1 MSPNSTSSQSCSG
14 SLFSSLTDINSL
26 LEFLSDDDRP
36 TFLIEVLSSNVAV
49 PHIPRVV
56 FQNAAFTSFLERTVT
71 KDSYDDWL
79 RSLSTSVAI
88 PSNRPVKPFGGR
100 AWSSKR
106 FRNAWRVVYCSQ
118 WEDDRR
124 LDSVAEAST
133 EPDNPSQED
142 TDMTGSEHD
151 HQHSSWLHAQEKII
165 DWTRFPSKVRQTT
178 WIDFIKTYPFE
189 KTYLGPMSQWS
200 DELRRLAVQ
209 IMFSPFPRMV
219 YWGEEQAILY
229 NQAASALLGSKHP
242 NFALG
247 NRFMDVWGPEIHEKH
262 MKMIRA
268 ALDRGIV
275 AEAKEMEAILERN
288 GFIEETYWDVVLQP
302 CSGPDGQ
309 MVAVLNTYQE
319 CTSSVF
325 QHQRRTVIDK
335 VQAIIPTADNFPDL
349 WTSVAKELRN
359 NLHDAAYSL
368 IYTAVNQPL
377 DSDHTHA
384 IDRVETFQL
393 ELQIT
398 SGVPAQTFESVVH
411 AGERF
416 HRPSLGPVFAE
427 ARKTQQVVVLQQD
440 RLPPELALLVP
451 DRGFVTTACV
461 LPIASVSGQQIAF
474 IVLGMNPRRLF
485 TDESRLFLSHMNDLI
500 SKAAALI
507 SLPEE
512 QRRDQEKFEQINFA
526 LSQQLQIIALKAEKN
541 EETFTRMA
549 QNAPFGMY
557 MFDRDGNPKYVN
569 DAYLRLIGLDR
580 DTFEQAASRGLAWK
594 DTIYEE
600 DIDLATS
607 IWTRMRD
614 SKTAQTFEYRV
625 KVPPVQPGEKPDIR
639 TIETISFPEI
649 DQSGCIVTV
658 QGWLMDIS
666 PRKRL
671 ESLMAQ
677 RLEDALET
685 RRASENFIDMVSHEM
700 RNPLSAILQLADG
713 ILGSLDIDLTK
724 DPISLPADTIDMM
737 VDAAQTITLCAQHQ
751 KCIVDDILTL
761 SKLDSSLLVITPDKV
776 HPPTLIEKSLKMYDA
791 ELARADIEAKLVI
804 EQSYL
809 DARLNYVMLDPSRV
823 LQVIINLL
831 TNGIKFTRD
840 CPTRKISVYLSAFEK
855 PPVGGQRSVTFIEPR
870 PRQSS
875 LSTSPEWGPGGEVY
889 IQFAVQDT
897 GKGLT
902 EDELKLLWQR
912 FSQANP
918 KTYKQYG
925 GSGLGLFI
933 SRELTE
939 LQGGQIGVHSEAGVG
954 STFMFY
960 IKARRCVDEP
970 KTRQTSFSAP
980 TASSPVLLP
989 HTASEARR
997 ANVSEGSVHTLSSL
1011 ASTVPPEDIH
1021 ILVVEDNRI
1030 NQRVMSQ
1037 QLRKLGC
1044 VVHTADHGQDCL
1056 DFLQTTI
1063 FTSNSKNI
1071 PLSIILMDLEMPVMD
1086 GLTCVRRIREYEAT
1100 GKVTGHVPVIAIT
1113 ANARSEQIN
1122 IAMEAG
1128 MDTVV
1133 TKPFRIP
1140 DLVPRMQSLLSEN
1153 RAK

>member
-1 MSPNSTSSQSCSG
+1 MQ
-14 SLFSSLTDINSL
+14 
-26 LEFLSDDDRP
+26 
-36 TFLIEVLSSNVAV
+36 
-49 PHIPRVV
+49 
-56 FQNAAFTSFLERTVT
+56 
-71 KDSYDDWL
+71 
-79 RSLSTSVAI
+79 
-88 PSNRPVKPFGGR
+88 
-100 AWSSKR
+100 
-106 FRNAWRVVYCSQ
+106 FRMN
-118 WEDDRR
+118 
-124 LDSVAEAST
+124 
-133 EPDNPSQED
+133 
-142 TDMTGSEHD
+142 
-151 HQHSSWLHAQEKII
+151 
-165 DWTRFPSKVRQTT
+165 
-178 WIDFIKTYPFE
+178 
-189 KTYLGPMSQWS
+189 
-200 DELRRLAVQ
+200 
-209 IMFSPFPRMV
+209 
-219 YWGEEQAILY
+219 
-229 NQAASALLGSKHP
+229 
-242 NFALG
+242 NF
-247 NRFMDVWGPEIHEKH
+247 
-262 MKMIRA
+262 
-268 ALDRGIV
+268 
-275 AEAKEMEAILERN
+275 
-288 GFIEETYWDVVLQP
+288 
-302 CSGPDGQ
+302 
-309 MVAVLNTYQE
+309 
-319 CTSSVF
+319 
-325 QHQRRTVIDK
+325 
-335 VQAIIPTADNFPDL
+335 
-349 WTSVAKELRN
+349 
-359 NLHDAAYSL
+359 
-368 IYTAVNQPL
+368 
-377 DSDHTHA
+377 
-384 IDRVETFQL
+384 
-393 ELQIT
+393 
-398 SGVPAQTFESVVH
+398 
-411 AGERF
+411 
-416 HRPSLGPVFAE
+416 
-427 ARKTQQVVVLQQD
+427 
-440 RLPPELALLVP
+440 
-451 DRGFVTTACV
+451 
-461 LPIASVSGQQIAF
+461 
-474 IVLGMNPRRLF
+474 PRRLF
-485 TDESRLFLSHMNDLI
+485 TDESRLFVSHISDLV

-549 QNAPFGMY
+549 QSAPFGMY

-580 DTFEQAASRGLAWK
+580 DSFEQAASRGLAWR

-600 DIDLATS
+600 DIELTTH
-607 IWTRMRD
+607 IWSRIRD
-614 SKTAQTFEYRV
+614 SKIPQTFEYRV
-625 KVPPVQPGEKPDIR
+625 NIPPNKPGEKRGIR
-639 TIETISFPEI
+639 TLETISFPEI
-649 DQSGCIVTV
+649 DENGRIVTV
-658 QGWLMDIS
+658 QGWLIDIS

-671 ESLMAQ
+671 ETLMAQ

-713 ILGSLDIDLTK
+713 ILGSLDVAPSQ
-724 DPISLPADTIDMM
+724 DPVSLPADTINMM

-791 ELARADIEAKLVI
+791 ELARADIEAKLVV
-804 EQSYL
+804 EQSYV

-840 CPTRKISVYLSAFEK
+840 CPVRKISVYLSAFDK
-855 PPVGGQRSVTFIEPR
+855 PPIEGQRNVSFIEPR

-954 STFMFY
+954 SIFMFY

-970 KTRQTSFSAP
+970 KSRQTSFSDP
-980 TASSPVLLP
+980 TVTSPVILP
-989 HTASEARR
+989 HTAFEARR
-997 ANVSEGSVHTLSSL
+997 ANVSQGSVHTLSSL
-1011 ASTVPPEDIH
+1011 SRTTVPPQDIH
-1021 ILVVEDNRI
+1021 ILIVEDNAI

-1044 VVHTADHGQDCL
+1044 IVHTADHGQDCL
-1056 DFLQTTI
+1056 DFLQTTV
-1063 FTSNSKNI
+1063 FTANSENV

-1100 GKVTGHVPVIAIT
+1100 GHIVSHIPVIAIT

-1140 DLVPRMQSLLSEN
+1140 DLVPRMQSLLSEYP
-1153 RAK
+1153 AK

>member
-1 MSPNSTSSQSCSG
+1 
-14 SLFSSLTDINSL
+14 
-26 LEFLSDDDRP
+26 
-36 TFLIEVLSSNVAV
+36 
-49 PHIPRVV
+49 
-56 FQNAAFTSFLERTVT
+56 
-71 KDSYDDWL
+71 
-79 RSLSTSVAI
+79 
-88 PSNRPVKPFGGR
+88 
-100 AWSSKR
+100 
-106 FRNAWRVVYCSQ
+106 
-118 WEDDRR
+118 
-124 LDSVAEAST
+124 
-133 EPDNPSQED
+133 
-142 TDMTGSEHD
+142 
-151 HQHSSWLHAQEKII
+151 
-165 DWTRFPSKVRQTT
+165 
-178 WIDFIKTYPFE
+178 
-189 KTYLGPMSQWS
+189 
-200 DELRRLAVQ
+200 
-209 IMFSPFPRMV
+209 
-219 YWGEEQAILY
+219 
-229 NQAASALLGSKHP
+229 
-242 NFALG
+242 
-247 NRFMDVWGPEIHEKH
+247 
-262 MKMIRA
+262 
-268 ALDRGIV
+268 
-275 AEAKEMEAILERN
+275 
-288 GFIEETYWDVVLQP
+288 
-302 CSGPDGQ
+302 
-309 MVAVLNTYQE
+309 
-319 CTSSVF
+319 
-325 QHQRRTVIDK
+325 
-335 VQAIIPTADNFPDL
+335 
-349 WTSVAKELRN
+349 
-359 NLHDAAYSL
+359 
-368 IYTAVNQPL
+368 
-377 DSDHTHA
+377 
-384 IDRVETFQL
+384 
-393 ELQIT
+393 
-398 SGVPAQTFESVVH
+398 
-411 AGERF
+411 
-416 HRPSLGPVFAE
+416 
-427 ARKTQQVVVLQQD
+427 
-440 RLPPELALLVP
+440 
-451 DRGFVTTACV
+451 
-461 LPIASVSGQQIAF
+461 
-474 IVLGMNPRRLF
+474 
-485 TDESRLFLSHMNDLI
+485 
-500 SKAAALI
+500 
-507 SLPEE
+507 
-512 QRRDQEKFEQINFA
+512 
-526 LSQQLQIIALKAEKN
+526 
-541 EETFTRMA
+541 
-549 QNAPFGMY
+549 
-557 MFDRDGNPKYVN
+557 
-569 DAYLRLIGLDR
+569 GLDR
-580 DTFEQAASRGLAWK
+580 DTFEQAAAHGLAWK

-600 DIDLATS
+600 DIDLASS
-607 IWTRMRD
+607 IWARMRD

-625 KVPPVQPGEKPDIR
+625 KVPPVQPGEKPGIR
-639 TIETISFPEI
+639 TIETISFPEV
-649 DQSGCIVTV
+649 DQSGRIVTV

-713 ILGSLDIDLTK
+713 ILGSLDVDPAK
-724 DPISLPADTIDMM
+724 DPVSLPADTINMM

-840 CPTRKISVYLSAFEK
+840 CPTRQISVYLSAFET

-875 LSTSPEWGPGGEVY
+875 LSTSPEWGPGGEIY

-954 STFMFY
+954 SIFMFY

-970 KTRQTSFSAP
+970 KSRQTSFSAP
-980 TASSPVLLP
+980 TATSPVLLP
-989 HTASEARR
+989 HTASAARR

-1011 ASTVPPEDIH
+1011 SSTVPPEDIH
-1021 ILVVEDNRI
+1021 ILVVEDNKI

-1140 DLVPRMQSLLSEN
+1140 DLVPRMQSLLSEY
-1153 RAK
+1153 RTK

>member
-1 MSPNSTSSQSCSG
+1 
-14 SLFSSLTDINSL
+14 
-26 LEFLSDDDRP
+26 
-36 TFLIEVLSSNVAV
+36 
-49 PHIPRVV
+49 
-56 FQNAAFTSFLERTVT
+56 
-71 KDSYDDWL
+71 
-79 RSLSTSVAI
+79 
-88 PSNRPVKPFGGR
+88 
-100 AWSSKR
+100 
-106 FRNAWRVVYCSQ
+106 
-118 WEDDRR
+118 
-124 LDSVAEAST
+124 
-133 EPDNPSQED
+133 
-142 TDMTGSEHD
+142 
-151 HQHSSWLHAQEKII
+151 
-165 DWTRFPSKVRQTT
+165 
-178 WIDFIKTYPFE
+178 
-189 KTYLGPMSQWS
+189 
-200 DELRRLAVQ
+200 
-209 IMFSPFPRMV
+209 
-219 YWGEEQAILY
+219 
-229 NQAASALLGSKHP
+229 
-242 NFALG
+242 
-247 NRFMDVWGPEIHEKH
+247 
-262 MKMIRA
+262 
-268 ALDRGIV
+268 
-275 AEAKEMEAILERN
+275 
-288 GFIEETYWDVVLQP
+288 
-302 CSGPDGQ
+302 
-309 MVAVLNTYQE
+309 
-319 CTSSVF
+319 
-325 QHQRRTVIDK
+325 
-335 VQAIIPTADNFPDL
+335 
-349 WTSVAKELRN
+349 
-359 NLHDAAYSL
+359 
-368 IYTAVNQPL
+368 
-377 DSDHTHA
+377 
-384 IDRVETFQL
+384 
-393 ELQIT
+393 
-398 SGVPAQTFESVVH
+398 
-411 AGERF
+411 
-416 HRPSLGPVFAE
+416 
-427 ARKTQQVVVLQQD
+427 
-440 RLPPELALLVP
+440 
-451 DRGFVTTACV
+451 
-461 LPIASVSGQQIAF
+461 
-474 IVLGMNPRRLF
+474 
-485 TDESRLFLSHMNDLI
+485 
-500 SKAAALI
+500 
-507 SLPEE
+507 
-512 QRRDQEKFEQINFA
+512 
-526 LSQQLQIIALKAEKN
+526 
-541 EETFTRMA
+541 
-549 QNAPFGMY
+549 
-557 MFDRDGNPKYVN
+557 
-569 DAYLRLIGLDR
+569 DR
-580 DTFEQAASRGLAWK
+580 DTFEQAAAHGLAWK

-600 DIDLATS
+600 DIDLASS
-607 IWTRMRD
+607 IWARMRD

-625 KVPPVQPGEKPDIR
+625 KVPPVQPGEKPGIR
-639 TIETISFPEI
+639 TIETISFPEV
-649 DQSGCIVTV
+649 DQSGRIVTV

-713 ILGSLDIDLTK
+713 ILGSLDVDPAK
-724 DPISLPADTIDMM
+724 DPVSLPADTINMM

-840 CPTRKISVYLSAFEK
+840 CPTRQISVYLSAFET

-875 LSTSPEWGPGGEVY
+875 LSTSPEWGPGGEIY

-954 STFMFY
+954 SIFMFY

-970 KTRQTSFSAP
+970 KSRQTSFSAP
-980 TASSPVLLP
+980 TATSPVLLP
-989 HTASEARR
+989 HTASAARR

-1011 ASTVPPEDIH
+1011 SSTVPPEDIH
-1021 ILVVEDNRI
+1021 ILVVEDNKI

-1140 DLVPRMQSLLSEN
+1140 DLVPRMQSLLSEY
-1153 RAK
+1153 RTK

>member
-1 MSPNSTSSQSCSG
+1 
-14 SLFSSLTDINSL
+14 
-26 LEFLSDDDRP
+26 
-36 TFLIEVLSSNVAV
+36 
-49 PHIPRVV
+49 
-56 FQNAAFTSFLERTVT
+56 
-71 KDSYDDWL
+71 
-79 RSLSTSVAI
+79 
-88 PSNRPVKPFGGR
+88 
-100 AWSSKR
+100 
-106 FRNAWRVVYCSQ
+106 
-118 WEDDRR
+118 
-124 LDSVAEAST
+124 
-133 EPDNPSQED
+133 
-142 TDMTGSEHD
+142 
-151 HQHSSWLHAQEKII
+151 
-165 DWTRFPSKVRQTT
+165 
-178 WIDFIKTYPFE
+178 
-189 KTYLGPMSQWS
+189 
-200 DELRRLAVQ
+200 
-209 IMFSPFPRMV
+209 
-219 YWGEEQAILY
+219 
-229 NQAASALLGSKHP
+229 
-242 NFALG
+242 
-247 NRFMDVWGPEIHEKH
+247 
-262 MKMIRA
+262 
-268 ALDRGIV
+268 
-275 AEAKEMEAILERN
+275 
-288 GFIEETYWDVVLQP
+288 
-302 CSGPDGQ
+302 
-309 MVAVLNTYQE
+309 
-319 CTSSVF
+319 
-325 QHQRRTVIDK
+325 
-335 VQAIIPTADNFPDL
+335 
-349 WTSVAKELRN
+349 
-359 NLHDAAYSL
+359 
-368 IYTAVNQPL
+368 
-377 DSDHTHA
+377 
-384 IDRVETFQL
+384 
-393 ELQIT
+393 
-398 SGVPAQTFESVVH
+398 
-411 AGERF
+411 
-416 HRPSLGPVFAE
+416 
-427 ARKTQQVVVLQQD
+427 
-440 RLPPELALLVP
+440 
-451 DRGFVTTACV
+451 
-461 LPIASVSGQQIAF
+461 
-474 IVLGMNPRRLF
+474 
-485 TDESRLFLSHMNDLI
+485 
-500 SKAAALI
+500 
-507 SLPEE
+507 
-512 QRRDQEKFEQINFA
+512 
-526 LSQQLQIIALKAEKN
+526 
-541 EETFTRMA
+541 
-549 QNAPFGMY
+549 
-557 MFDRDGNPKYVN
+557 
-569 DAYLRLIGLDR
+569 
-580 DTFEQAASRGLAWK
+580 
-594 DTIYEE
+594 EE
-600 DIDLATS
+600 DIDLASS
-607 IWTRMRD
+607 IWARMRD

-625 KVPPVQPGEKPDIR
+625 KVPPVQPGEKPGIR
-639 TIETISFPEI
+639 TIETISFPEV
-649 DQSGCIVTV
+649 DQSGRIVTV

-713 ILGSLDIDLTK
+713 ILGSLDVDPAK
-724 DPISLPADTIDMM
+724 DPVSLPADTINMM

-840 CPTRKISVYLSAFEK
+840 CPTRQISVYLSAFET

-875 LSTSPEWGPGGEVY
+875 LSTSPEWGPGGEIY

-954 STFMFY
+954 SIFMFY

-970 KTRQTSFSAP
+970 KSRQTSFSAP
-980 TASSPVLLP
+980 TATSPVLLP
-989 HTASEARR
+989 HTASAARR

-1011 ASTVPPEDIH
+1011 SSTVPPEDIH
-1021 ILVVEDNRI
+1021 ILVVEDNKI

-1140 DLVPRMQSLLSEN
+1140 DLVPRMQSLLSEY
-1153 RAK
+1153 RTK